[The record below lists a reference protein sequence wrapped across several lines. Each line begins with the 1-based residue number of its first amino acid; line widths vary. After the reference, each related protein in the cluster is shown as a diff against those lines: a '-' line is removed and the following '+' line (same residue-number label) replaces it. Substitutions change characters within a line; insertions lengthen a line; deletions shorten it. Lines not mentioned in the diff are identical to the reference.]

1 LDETVEVLDD
11 SQRLVSLEPGRTFP
25 CDIKKG
31 LVDFVSEKY
40 EVAIQE
46 KLDEAS
52 DTDVLIPILTAP
64 QLCCLNIGASNSM
77 PAQNVVDSQLAN
89 M

>member
-1 LDETVEVLDD
+1 ML
-11 SQRLVSLEPGRTFP
+11 
-25 CDIKKG
+25 DIKKG